1 MGIWIERRT
10 FIKPMHYPL
19 IMVIIQTSPPSIKK
33 YVDAQDA
40 KKVSKTGD
48 TMTGNLALTES
59 ALTVARSD
67 GGAPI
72 ILKDT
77 RYANGT
83 NPSTSLFQSIFYTDK
98 NGLQVGAI
106 EHLRTTTGNLLQFN
120 IKDVAGNWMSQPL
133 VMVKTN
139 ISEFVLVPT
148 PTNKA
153 ENSSIVATTAWV
165 NSASTLVHTT
175 GNETVSGTK
184 TFSAPISDPRNK
196 TSLFTT
202 PNSASDSSAKPYYK
216 VVSFSAVGAYY
227 GSELILRVSNPYTA
241 DSTMKDANTIRLG
254 LKVLN
259 LTSTSGA
266 VSSLTL
272 KILPGGLPSKYLS
285 ADCFKVFYNTTTKI
299 VELWYS
305 QATQQI
311 SYLTSIEEIGGRGSK
326 YFSSLSMP
334 ATPTGTAALPSTSDG
349 WTQVDCTYGDL
360 SLSDASLRIT
370 GENGMVFLKDGRYAN
385 TDTLTSTMVQSIF
398 YMDKDDVM
406 TAAIEHNRYA
416 DGRNTLK
423 FNVRSPS
430 GSLMSNPVFV
440 TKSDTAEYI
449 SGPTP
454 SAKNDNSTKIATT
467 AWVNTASTV
476 VHKTGN
482 ETIAGEKTFT
492 SSMLL
497 TASVYNPLILKNPSA
512 DSSDGTQTYGT
523 GVYFRDKNNVDKGY
537 VHSYTSKTTIPFNA
551 LQLCAYTQKKD
562 GTGVYSTVQTYAW
575 QDGTT
580 YATAPTPSSSA
591 TGSEIATAKWVNDKL
606 SAIKDANDKVSQTN
620 LTDMEGLGTN
630 MPLLMK
636 ITTDD
641 GSISVDDNVT
651 AEVGFVPTV
660 MVNPAEGS
668 ISANTFIGNL
678 TGTASKASSATSA
691 DTAIRALRD
700 GNGLVIADTYL
711 KASTLPTASSSTLGC
726 VKVGKGLEMNANV
739 LAVAAGDG
747 LTASASALD
756 WDYEYVYQ
764 SYKMNTWYST
774 GNYCMIIAIKTY
786 QTQNLQLRIKQP
798 GAQAS
803 SYTHVADHW
812 DNNQGDGRA
821 TLTIA
826 LPAGIRYYIESNNT
840 STRDHDNNNMITG
853 IKIST
858 PRQSLAT

>member
-48 TMTGNLALTES
+48 TMTGALTI
-59 ALTVARSD
+59 ARNSD
-67 GGAPI
+67 EPS
-72 ILKDT
+72 LLLRRNDVDV
-77 RYANGT
+77 T
-83 NPSTSLFQSIFYTDK
+83 NPSGSADRNLTVLFRDK
-98 NGLQVGAI
+98 NSINAGWVGTSFSKDGDVSTI
-106 EHLRTTTGNLLQFN
+106 LLAHN
-120 IKDVAGNWMSQPL
+120 RASGTNYDARLGVVADYDKS
-133 VMVKTN
+133 TYAYA
-139 ISEFVLVPT
+139 PT
-148 PTNKA
+148 PSAKND
-153 ENSSIVATTAWV
+153 NSTKIATTAWV
-165 NSASTLVHTT
+165 NTASTVVHKT
-175 GNETVSGTK
+175 GNETIAGTK
-184 TFSAPISDPRNK
+184 TFTSPITDPRNK

-216 VVSFSAVGAYY
+216 VVSFSAVGAYH

-259 LTSTSGA
+259 LASTSGA

-360 SLSDASLRIT
+360 SLTDASLNIS
-370 GENGMVFLKDGRYAN
+370 GKGAMVTLNDARYAN
-385 TDTLTSTMVQSIF
+385 ADTVTSTMVQSIF
-398 YMDKDDVM
+398 YTDKDGLN
-406 TAAIEHNRYA
+406 TGAIEHNRYA

-430 GSLMSNPVFV
+430 GSWMSQPMYV
-440 TKSDTAEYI
+440 TKSNTAEYI
-449 SGPTP
+449 TGPTP

-482 ETIAGEKTFT
+482 ETIAGVKTFT
-492 SSMLL
+492 SPTVVKQ
-497 TASVYNPLILKNPSA
+497 TANTAYAYRVASLITS
-512 DSSDGTQTYGT
+512 
-523 GVYFRDKNNVDKGY
+523 RD
-537 VHSYTSKTTIPFNA
+537 
-551 LQLCAYTQKKD
+551 
-562 GTGVYSTVQTYAW
+562 
-575 QDGTT
+575 
-580 YATAPTPSSSA
+580 TAPTANQSIDMMRVEDGSGLLCAGMGLDYKTTNVRDIHLTLRHKGANIFMGLTSNGTDIWGYAPTPLSSA
-591 TGSEIATAKWVNDKL
+591 KGTEIATAKWVNDKL

-826 LPAGIRYYIESNNT
+826 LPAGIQYYIESNNT